1 MQIITTTAGLEE
13 LVTRFEQHSYMTID
27 TEFMRESTFWPIL
40 CLVQM
45 ATEDE
50 SAILDPMAKGID
62 LAPLFR
68 LLQNQKVLKVFHA
81 GRQDLEIFH
90 HMTGEVPAP
99 IFDTQVAAM
108 VCGFGESVGYDTLAS
123 KLTGKAIDKSSRF
136 TDWAR
141 RPLSE
146 RQLTYAEADVT
157 HLRDIYKYLSAKLKD
172 SGREEWVAS
181 EMEIL
186 RSPDTYFIPPENAWM
201 RIKSRNTHAKFLAI
215 LQSIAAWRERQAH
228 RQDIPRNRILRDEA
242 LIEIA
247 SNPPK
252 NTETLSHVRGIG
264 KKFADGK
271 MGDGLLEAV
280 QKGVNTPPDQAPR
293 LPKKTP
299 PPKGIGPL
307 MELLRVL
314 LKLRSEENDVAQK
327 LVCSLADLEKI
338 AADDEADV
346 PALKGW
352 RRRVFGED
360 ALRLKHGEIALSCK
374 DGKIR
379 IISLE

>member
-1 MQIITTTAGLEE
+1 
-13 LVTRFEQHSYMTID
+13 
-27 TEFMRESTFWPIL
+27 
-40 CLVQM
+40 
-45 ATEDE
+45 
-50 SAILDPMAKGID
+50 
-62 LAPLFR
+62 
-68 LLQNQKVLKVFHA
+68 
-81 GRQDLEIFH
+81 
-90 HMTGEVPAP
+90 
-99 IFDTQVAAM
+99 
-108 VCGFGESVGYDTLAS
+108 
-123 KLTGKAIDKSSRF
+123 
-136 TDWAR
+136 
-141 RPLSE
+141 
-146 RQLTYAEADVT
+146 
-157 HLRDIYKYLSAKLKD
+157 
-172 SGREEWVAS
+172 
-181 EMEIL
+181 
-186 RSPDTYFIPPENAWM
+186 
-201 RIKSRNTHAKFLAI
+201 
-215 LQSIAAWRERQAH
+215 
-228 RQDIPRNRILRDEA
+228 
-242 LIEIA
+242 
-247 SNPPK
+247 
-252 NTETLSHVRGIG
+252 VRGIG